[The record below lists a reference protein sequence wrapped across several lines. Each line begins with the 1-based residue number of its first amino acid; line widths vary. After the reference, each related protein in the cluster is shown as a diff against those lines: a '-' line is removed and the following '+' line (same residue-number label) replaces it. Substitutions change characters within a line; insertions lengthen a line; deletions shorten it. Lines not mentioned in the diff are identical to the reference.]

1 MKIRS
6 SKDRSDQPNA
16 VDKFV
21 GYTSKSYR
29 SFQDYVRFR
38 DDDPLW
44 MLAYKLFFQFVG
56 IIIMVALSPF
66 VILGFIIAVLVVL

>member
-6 SKDRSDQPNA
+6 TKNQSDDPNA
-16 VDKFV
+16 VDKLV

-29 SFQDYVRFR
+29 SFRDYVQFR
-38 DDDPLW
+38 EDDPLW

-56 IIIMVALSPF
+56 LIIMILLSPF
-66 VILGFIIAVLVVL
+66 LLLALIIAILVVL